1 MATTITTA
9 LEYQI
14 TRDLLKRRETVAKKR
29 SAATF
34 IKSVALFA
42 GALVVVAFMPELLI
56 PLFVGALLISLGV

>member
-1 MATTITTA
+1 MPTTMTTA

-14 TRDLLKRRETVAKKR
+14 TRNLLKRRESVTKKR
-29 SAATF
+29 SAATL

-42 GALVVVAFMPELLI
+42 AALVVVAAMPELLV

>member
-29 SAATF
+29 SAATL